1 MIKQVFTLIGL
12 FIISLVTIQTLPNI
26 YNSISKDTLSP
37 FILLTL
43 TPLAIFLLNPY
54 YFSSPQIYMVD
65 FSCFKPPSHCK
76 APFARFIEAS
86 EASGTFSKETIAT
99 MSKILH
105 MSGISQETYLPPS
118 IFSMP
123 PKPDHKE
130 SVDEAHTVLFTSM
143 SDLLS
148 KTRVLPQE
156 IDILIVN
163 CCYFCTSPSFSSIII
178 NKFKLREDVKSYT
191 LSGMGCSASI
201 AAVDLAKNLLTVH
214 NGQNAVVLST
224 EIISQTWYPGND
236 PSMLT
241 INCLFRMGGA
251 AILLTNKPQLKHMS
265 KYKLLLSLRTQIA
278 SVDAAYNSSQI
289 HTDSNGIDGFRVQRG
304 LMKIV
309 SQTLIHHIKAL
320 APRILPVRET
330 LRYMISSFLPTKL
343 IPSHK
348 TCSSN
353 VLYVPNFKTAVDHF
367 MLPTSGKAWV
377 KTMGKGLGLDEWD
390 VEPTLMTLR
399 RFGNQSSSSIWYVL
413 AYIEAKGRV
422 KEGDR
427 LLQLMVGT
435 GMKCCSAVW
444 ECVRSINGEAET
456 GPWADCIDRYP
467 EAMSGLTETS

>member
-1 MIKQVFTLIGL
+1 
-12 FIISLVTIQTLPNI
+12 
-26 YNSISKDTLSP
+26 
-37 FILLTL
+37 
-43 TPLAIFLLNPY
+43 
-54 YFSSPQIYMVD
+54 
-65 FSCFKPPSHCK
+65 
-76 APFARFIEAS
+76 
-86 EASGTFSKETIAT
+86 

-143 SDLLS
+143 FDLLS
-148 KTRVLPQE
+148 KTRVSPQE

-163 CCYFCTSPSFSSIII
+163 CSVFCPSPSLSSMII
-178 NKFKLREDVKSYT
+178 NKFKLRDDVKSYNLT
-191 LSGMGCSASI
+191 GMGCSASI

-214 NGQNAVVLST
+214 NGQNA
-224 EIISQTWYPGND
+224 
-236 PSMLT
+236 
-241 INCLFRMGGA
+241 A
-251 AILLTNKPQLKHMS
+251 PQLKHMS
-265 KYKLLLSLRTQIA
+265 KYKLLLTLRTQIA
-278 SVDAAYNSSQI
+278 NVDAAYNCAQI
-289 HTDSNGIDGFRVQRG
+289 RLDSNSIYGFRVQRG

-309 SQTLIHHIKAL
+309 SQTLTHHIKTL
-320 APRILPVRET
+320 APRILPVREI
-330 LRYMISSFLPTKL
+330 LRYIFSFLGTKL

-348 TCSSN
+348 TSSSN
-353 VLYVPNFKTAVDHF
+353 DLYVPNFKTAVDHF
-367 MLPTSGKAWV
+367 ILPTSGKAWV

-427 LLQLMVGT
+427 LLQLMVGS

-467 EAMSGLTETS
+467 EPISGLNTI